1 MESIEKIIGSQLKT
15 NSKIIIKQKEG
26 KGVFPSH
33 WRTAPTTTRTN
44 KKNNK

>member
-1 MESIEKIIGSQLKT
+1 MFRMCTVQRMESIEKIIGSQLKT

-33 WRTAPTTTRTN
+33 
-44 KKNNK
+44 